1 MSRIYLICAA
11 ESEAE
16 TYRIAQG
23 HFDTG
28 LTKRGLRQAE
38 ALEKRFA
45 DVPVDM
51 VYSSDLYRAYTTAN
65 AISKAKGLTIF
76 RRKDLREIFLGVWE
90 GKPWGNIAYDKRR
103 EVERFRSAP
112 GSWNI
117 GGAETPVEAAERLL
131 SALREIAVQADGQT
145 VVVVSHSVVIQLA
158 LGVLRDIPLSE
169 IRPLPPEQ
177 YTAVSVLSM
186 EGGELCLLSEQNTEH
201 LSSPEYLAQ
210 ERPRREFG
218 FDTDLYIQQMHW
230 VEYSSIMAQA
240 VEYVREES
248 GEDRP
253 FDSNRLIGD
262 AAMFPATIAYA
273 EYEPAGFLQ
282 VGLDPSWITL
292 ICTHPGCRGAGLGTQ
307 LVGQAVLSAREK
319 GLDELQS
326 RKIIDCWDNA

>member
-16 TYRIAQG
+16 PYRIAQG

-158 LGVLRDIPLSE
+158 LGVLGTFRCRRSAPYRLNSIPPCPSCPWRAVSFVCCPSRIPSICPVRNTWPRSVPAGSLVLILTCISS
-169 IRPLPPEQ
+169 RCTGWN
-177 YTAVSVLSM
+177 TAVSWPRQWNMS
-186 EGGELCLLSEQNTEH
+186 GR
-201 LSSPEYLAQ
+201 SPE
-210 ERPRREFG
+210 R
-218 FDTDLYIQQMHW
+218 
-230 VEYSSIMAQA
+230 
-240 VEYVREES
+240 
-248 GEDRP
+248 
-253 FDSNRLIGD
+253 IGLLT
-262 AAMFPATIAYA
+262 ATA
-273 EYEPAGFLQ
+273 
-282 VGLDPSWITL
+282 
-292 ICTHPGCRGAGLGTQ
+292 
-307 LVGQAVLSAREK
+307 
-319 GLDELQS
+319 
-326 RKIIDCWDNA
+326 